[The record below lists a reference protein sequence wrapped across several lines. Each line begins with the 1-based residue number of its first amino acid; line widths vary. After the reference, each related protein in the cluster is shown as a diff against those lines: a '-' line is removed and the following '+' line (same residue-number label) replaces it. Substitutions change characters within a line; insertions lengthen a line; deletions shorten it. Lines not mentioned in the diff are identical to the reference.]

1 MFPKREVFLGVILEW
16 VREKVSKPG
25 RSLLTGGSGDAE
37 GNWLEVAFSSQFK
50 LGILKPT
57 SPA

>member
-1 MFPKREVFLGVILEW
+1 MSFLNGLG
-16 VREKVSKPG
+16 EKVSEAG

-50 LGILKPT
+50 PGILKPT